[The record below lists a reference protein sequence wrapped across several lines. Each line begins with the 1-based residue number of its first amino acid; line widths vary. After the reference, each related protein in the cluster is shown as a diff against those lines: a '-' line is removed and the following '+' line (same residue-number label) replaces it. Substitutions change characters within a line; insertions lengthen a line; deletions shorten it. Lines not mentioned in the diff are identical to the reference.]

1 MDAILLRDPV
11 SFILDSDL
19 VLLLAECLPLSRLL
33 TDVQIV
39 ESEAFLE
46 QLVGRL
52 DALSLIL
59 VKFLYLC
66 NWPGL
71 L

>member
-19 VLLLAECLPLSRLL
+19 VLLLAECLPLSCLL